1 METPLSSATPD
12 VGHDGPRL
20 ALELPVVLPA
30 VRDSRDQCVDRLIES
45 LHGLR
50 GITTA
55 HVEGVAQDARLC
67 LHYDAALVSL
77 GQVERLAQ
85 DAGARVAARYRHET
99 IRIPDMDCGDCAQS
113 IEHVMG
119 RVPGV
124 LSCAVS
130 YGAESM
136 HVEFDSTRLE
146 RDEIVSRLRSMGYE
160 AKAPAA
166 ESESWFE
173 RHDDLARAIG
183 SGVALAAAW
192 LAEHSGASPLVFGP
206 LYAVSAVA
214 GGLEVFRHGFAAALQ
229 GSFTIDFLMAL
240 GAVGAALLGHWAD
253 GALLLFLFCL
263 GHAAEEEAFAK
274 ARNAIG
280 ALGAVAPRSASV
292 LRGGAVVERPVEE
305 IERGD
310 LVRVRPGERIPVDG
324 TVRTGRS
331 DADES
336 AITGESVPVPKA
348 PGDPVLAGTVNGRG
362 ALEVEATK
370 LATETTIARMMRL
383 VSEAE
388 GRKAPTQSMVDRVS
402 SILVPA
408 ALAAVAAMAILVP
421 LSGRLPW
428 TEAFLR
434 ATAMLVAASPCALA
448 IATPAAVLAAIARAG
463 RRGVLVK
470 GGLHLETLGR
480 VQAVAFDKTG
490 TITTGRPEVVLVR
503 PADGATEERLLS
515 VAAAVERHSTH
526 PIARAV
532 VARATSAGAPEL
544 DAARVEVQ
552 DGLGLRGEV
561 EGSSAWI
568 GNRELFESH
577 GLSLPGDLAEALA
590 AAEARGWTAI
600 AAWHADRPLG
610 VLAVVDQPRPAAA
623 ATVARLREMGID
635 AVSML
640 TGDQPGVAREIAS
653 TVGISDVQAALHP
666 EQKLDAVRE
675 LQRRHGT
682 TAMVGDGVNDAP
694 ALATAN
700 VGIAMGA
707 AGSDAALETADVALM
722 SDDLS
727 ALPFAIG
734 LGRDAMR
741 TVRQNLAIALAV
753 MAVLVPLAAAGYA
766 GIGPAIVLHEGST
779 LLVVANALRL
789 LRATE

>member
-1 METPLSSATPD
+1 MEGSATTTPGGP
-12 VGHDGPRL
+12 GHDGPRL
-20 ALELPVVLPA
+20 ALELPLVLPE
-30 VRDSRDQCVDRLIES
+30 VRDCRDQCVDRLIES

-55 HVEGVAQDARLC
+55 HVDGASDEARLC
-67 LHYDAALVSL
+67 LHYDADLVSL

-130 YGAESM
+130 YGAETM
-136 HVEFDSTRLE
+136 HVEFDSTRLV
-146 RDEIVSRLRSMGYE
+146 RDDIVSRLRSMGYE
-160 AKAPAA
+160 ARSP
-166 ESESWFE
+166 EVEPTRWIE

-183 SGVALAAAW
+183 SGAALAVAW
-192 LAEHSGASPLVFGP
+192 LAERAGASPFLFGP
-206 LYAVSAVA
+206 LYALSALA
-214 GGLEVFRHGFAAALQ
+214 GGWEVFQHGFAAAPQ
-229 GSFTIDFLMAL
+229 GSFTIDFLMSL

-292 LRGGAVVERPVEE
+292 LRSGAVVERPVEE

-310 LVRVRPGERIPVDG
+310 VVRVRAGERIPVDG
-324 TVRTGRS
+324 TVRAGRS

-336 AITGESVPVPKA
+336 AITGDSVPVPKS
-348 PGDPVLAGTVNGRG
+348 PGDPVLAVPVNGLG

-383 VSEAE
+383 VEEAE
-388 GRKAPTQSMVDRVS
+388 GHNAPTQALVDRVS
-402 SILVPA
+402 SVLVPM

-421 LSGRLPW
+421 LSGGLSW

-480 VQAVAFDKTG
+480 LRAIAFDKTG
-490 TITTGRPEVVLVR
+490 TITTGRPEVVEVL
-503 PADGATEERLLS
+503 PAPGVTEERLLS
-515 VAAAVERHSTH
+515 VAAAVERRSTH

-532 VARATSAGAPEL
+532 AARAATAGAPEL
-544 DAARVEVQ
+544 EAARVEVQ
-552 DGLGLRGEV
+552 DGLGLRGDV
-561 EGSSAWI
+561 EGEPAWI
-568 GNRELFESH
+568 GNRELFASR
-577 GLSLPGDLAEALA
+577 GMTLPADLDAALG
-590 AAEARGWTAI
+590 AAEARGWTAV
-600 AAWHADRPLG
+600 AAWHAGRPLG
-610 VLAVVDQPRPAAA
+610 TLAVVDRPRPTAA
-623 ATVARLREMGID
+623 ATVARLHEIGVD
-635 AVSML
+635 QVSML
-640 TGDQPGVAREIAS
+640 TGDQPRVAREIAS
-653 TVGISDVQAALHP
+653 VVGIADVHAALHP
-666 EQKLDAVRE
+666 EQKLDAVRD
-675 LQRRHGT
+675 LQRRHGA

-694 ALATAN
+694 ALATAD

-707 AGSDAALETADVALM
+707 AGSDAA
-722 SDDLS
+722 
-727 ALPFAIG
+727 
-734 LGRDAMR
+734 
-741 TVRQNLAIALAV
+741 
-753 MAVLVPLAAAGYA
+753 
-766 GIGPAIVLHEGST
+766 
-779 LLVVANALRL
+779 
-789 LRATE
+789 